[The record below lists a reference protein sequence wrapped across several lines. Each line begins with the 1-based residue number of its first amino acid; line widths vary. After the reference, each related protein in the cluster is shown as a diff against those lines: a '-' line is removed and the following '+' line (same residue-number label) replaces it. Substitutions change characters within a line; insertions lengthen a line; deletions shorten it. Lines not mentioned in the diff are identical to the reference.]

1 MKRLTAILTAVLLL
15 TAALV
20 TPLSAGASYTLPEEV
35 TVSARSALLMY
46 VGSDPTQD
54 AVLFEREAD
63 VRRSPSATVR
73 VMVGLYAV
81 REIRERNLDID
92 TATGVYDRSCYLQIT
107 GTGLGVVGMQIGDT
121 WTLRDLLTASM
132 AETAAD
138 ACVTLCTAISGSV
151 PAFLDGM
158 NYLARDLGCEDTAF
172 ANVTGLDALGQYTTA
187 RDLSVIMREAMEYP
201 ELVAMMGVRNY
212 EVNPIV
218 GAKQKRATVNSM
230 LRPITDSYYS
240 KLECGRTGYAGEAG
254 RCMVSVAKD
263 GGYRYMAVVLGSAA
277 ADGSDRAIAHFEDT
291 QNLYEWAFDN
301 FSYKILL
308 SAGQPVSQLPVDLA
322 WSVDTVVLVSGGS
335 FGTVVPNDL
344 DVGAVVL
351 KPKLASDKA
360 VDAPIQKDTEYG
372 YVELYINTDQK
383 LGEVPMVAGS
393 SLERSALLLLWRY
406 VKAVFTSPWP
416 YIAIALF
423 VLLVAGYVA
432 LSVVH
437 NRRRRRRIRK
447 RGRR

>member
-1 MKRLTAILTAVLLL
+1 MKRFWAITATAVLLWTL
-15 TAALV
+15 LV
-20 TPLSAGASYTLPEEV
+20 TPLAAGASYVLPEEV
-35 TVSARSALLMY
+35 TVNAESALLMY
-46 VGSDPTQD
+46 IGSDSTQD

-73 VMVGLYAV
+73 VMVGLYAI
-81 REIRERNLDID
+81 REIRARNLDID

-107 GTGLGVVGMQIGDT
+107 GTGLGVMGMQIGDT

-138 ACVTLCTAISGSV
+138 ACVTLCTAVSGSV
-151 PAFLDGM
+151 TAFLDGM
-158 NYLARDLGCEDTAF
+158 NHLARELGCNDTAF

-187 RDLSVIMREAMEYP
+187 RDLAKIMRAAMEYP

-218 GAKQKRATVNSM
+218 GAKQQRATVNSM

-240 KLECGRTGYAGEAG
+240 KLEFGRTGYADEAG

-277 ADGSDRAIAHFEDT
+277 ADGTDRAIAHFEDS
-291 QNLYEWAFDN
+291 QNLYEWAFNN

-308 SAGQPVSQLPVDLA
+308 SEGQPVSQLPVDLA
-322 WSVDTVVLVSGGS
+322 WSQDTVVLVTGGS
-335 FGTVVPNDL
+335 FGTVVPNEL
-344 DVGAVVL
+344 DVATVIL
-351 KPKLASDKA
+351 KPVLNSEEA
-360 VDAPIQKDTEYG
+360 VDAPIQKGTDYG
-372 YVELYINTDQK
+372 RVELYIHLDQK
-383 LGEVPMVAGS
+383 IGEVPMIAGA
-393 SLERSALLLLWRY
+393 SLERSNVLLIWRG
-406 VKAVFTSPWP
+406 VRRVFTSVWL
-416 YIAIALF
+416 YVGIGLF
-423 VLLVAGYVA
+423 LLLVGGYVA

-437 NRRRRRRIRK
+437 NRRRRRRK
-447 RGRR
+447 RGRK

>member
-1 MKRLTAILTAVLLL
+1 MKRFWAIAAAAALLWVL
-15 TAALV
+15 LV
-20 TPLSAGASYTLPEEV
+20 TPFAAGASYVLPEEV
-35 TVSARSALLMY
+35 TVNARSALLMY
-46 VGSDPTQD
+46 IGSDSTQD

-73 VMVGLYAV
+73 VMVGLYAI
-81 REIRERNLDID
+81 REIRARNLDID

-107 GTGLGVVGMQIGDT
+107 GTGLGVMGMQIGDT

-138 ACVTLCTAISGSV
+138 ACVTLCTAVAGSV

-158 NYLARDLGCEDTAF
+158 NHLAREIGCNDTAF

-187 RDLSVIMREAMEYP
+187 RDLAKIMREAMEYP

-218 GAKQKRATVNSM
+218 GAKQQRATVNSM

-240 KLECGRTGYAGEAG
+240 KLEFGRTGYADEAG

-277 ADGSDRAIAHFEDT
+277 ADGTDRAIAHFEDT
-291 QNLYEWAFDN
+291 QNLYEWAFNN

-308 SAGQPVSQLPVDLA
+308 SEGQPVSQLPVDLA
-322 WSVDTVVLVSGGS
+322 WSQDTVVLVTGGS
-335 FGTVVPNDL
+335 FGTVVPNEL
-344 DVGAVVL
+344 DVSTVIWKPVL
-351 KPKLASDKA
+351 NSDEA
-360 VDAPIQKDTEYG
+360 VDAPIQKDTDYG
-372 YVELYINTDQK
+372 RVELYIQLDQK
-383 LGEVPMVAGS
+383 IGEVPMIAGAS
-393 SLERSALLLLWRY
+393 VERSNVLLLWRG
-406 VKAVFTSPWP
+406 VRRVFTSVWL
-416 YIAIALF
+416 YVGIGLF
-423 VLLVAGYVA
+423 LLLVAGYVA

-437 NRRRRRRIRK
+437 NRRRRRRK
-447 RGRR
+447 RGRK